1 MSERTLVLETL
12 LCLRTKD
19 KKDPDV
25 LECFSEQVQAGRE
38 RCVQG
43 QEDVKCFSNRNS
55 LSLSLTC
62 CHHQKVSEPVEAT

>member
-55 LSLSLTC
+55 LSQKSL
-62 CHHQKVSEPVEAT
+62 

>member
-1 MSERTLVLETL
+1 MSERTLVLYIDYL
-12 LCLRTKD
+12 LLYRTKD

-55 LSLSLTC
+55 LSL
-62 CHHQKVSEPVEAT
+62 